1 MPLMYP
7 GGNLQKQPGK
17 PLVLGYINYLL
28 FKMHALRAALQCST
42 FFAVSKIPPQSLFPS
57 LDRFHQVN
65 HRAFRMAGLQAHK
78 HLQQAPIHDVE
89 KLLYI
94 SWICPNMH
102 TRCTTHTAHSGIQLC
117 TADGTQSSQPCHLS
131 RIISNLF
138 FHDKRKRL
146 VKHVQ
151 CSTMLAT
158 GNCKHVWTRTCS

>member
-1 MPLMYP
+1 MLMPLMYP

-89 KLLYI
+89 
-94 SWICPNMH
+94 N
-102 TRCTTHTAHSGIQLC
+102 T
-117 TADGTQSSQPCHLS
+117 
-131 RIISNLF
+131 
-138 FHDKRKRL
+138 
-146 VKHVQ
+146 
-151 CSTMLAT
+151 STFL
-158 GNCKHVWTRTCS
+158 